1 MFLENVVC
9 NMVGLKP
16 PLALNA
22 VARKLVVHCF
32 NLLKAMWHL
41 NTQDYTCLGTLMLL
55 FFLVEAEIKKQAPL
69 VVSPLCQFL

>member
-41 NTQDYTCLGTLMLL
+41 NTQDYTCLGTLMLPF
-55 FFLVEAEIKKQAPL
+55 FFLLRLRQKQQAPL
-69 VVSPLCQFL
+69 SRCYLL